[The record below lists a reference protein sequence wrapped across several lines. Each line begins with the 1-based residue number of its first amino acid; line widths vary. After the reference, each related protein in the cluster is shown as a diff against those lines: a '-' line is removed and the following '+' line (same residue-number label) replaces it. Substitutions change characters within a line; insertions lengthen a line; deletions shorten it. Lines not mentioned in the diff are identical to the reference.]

1 MKIEERLE
9 ALGIE
14 LRALEAPVAN
24 YLHAKVFGDCI
35 YVSGCAPVKD
45 GVSLYRGRLGRD
57 LTVEEGYQAAREAA
71 VYLIS
76 VLKFELGDL
85 DRVTGIVKL
94 LGFVA
99 SADDFFQQPAVINGA
114 SDLMV
119 EVFGDAG
126 RHARAAIGVNAIPGD
141 LPVEIE
147 MIAQFRD

>member
-1 MKIEERLE
+1 MVVENRLRS
-9 ALGIE
+9 LGIE
-14 LRALEAPVAN
+14 LRPLEKPVAN
-24 YLHAKVFGDCI
+24 YLHAKIFGNLI
-35 YVSGCAPVKD
+35 YVSGCAPIKD
-45 GVSLYRGRLGRD
+45 GKSLYLGKLGKD

-71 VYLIS
+71 INLIS

-85 DRVTGIVKL
+85 DRVTSIVKI

-99 SADDFFQQPAVINGA
+99 SADDFYSQPAVINGA

-126 RHARAAIGVNAIPGD
+126 RHARAAIGTNAIPGN

-147 MIAQFRD
+147 LIAQFQ

>member
-1 MKIEERLE
+1 MNVENRLKE
-9 ALGIE
+9 LGIE
-14 LRALEAPVAN
+14 LRPLEAPVAN

-45 GVSLYRGRLGRD
+45 GKALYQGKLGKD

-71 VYLIS
+71 INLVS

-85 DRVTGIVKL
+85 DRVTSIVKL

-99 SADDFFQQPAVINGA
+99 CADDFFSQPAVINGA

-119 EVFGDAG
+119 EVFGEAG
-126 RHARAAIGVNAIPGD
+126 RHARAAIGTNAIPGNF
-141 LPVEIE
+141 PVEIE
-147 MIAQFRD
+147 LIAQFA